1 MSWMTRTGTKT
12 LRKMGGGSLAG
23 PLTFLGGALI
33 GGGLRKGMSSLSI
46 YGSNTSGVVGYG
58 KRGIDANNMG
68 TNGLVQGLNN
78 RRRGR

>member
-1 MSWMTRTGTKT
+1 MAKSSFYGAFLK
-12 LRKMGGGSLAG
+12 KVGGGSMVG
-23 PLTFLGGALI
+23 PLAMGTTMLL
-33 GGGLRKGMSSLSI
+33 GGGLKKAASSLSI

-58 KRGIDANNMG
+58 KRGIDGNNMN